1 MNNADPAVVPVIL
14 SGGSGTRLWP
24 LSRKL
29 SPKQFVPMLSGRS
42 LFQDTVERALAA
54 TDAEPVVVCNEAHR
68 FVVEEQLEA
77 VGVTPRAVVLEPVP
91 RNTAAAIASAACIV
105 AESLPTAHLLVLP
118 SDHFVPDRH
127 RFAADVATALAAADA
142 GYLVTFGITPT
153 HAHTGYG
160 YLRQGAPI
168 ADVPDT
174 FELELF
180 VEKPALALAERYVE
194 EGKWHWNSGMF
205 LMPAGALLSELSR
218 FEPRIFESSSS
229 AVARAVRA
237 DRVVLLDTEAFT
249 AAPEISIDYAVMERT
264 SFAAVVPTRLPWN
277 DVGAWSSMWD
287 VSEHDAHGNVAHGN
301 VVAVDTADSYL
312 HSDGPLVATL
322 GVTDVTVVATRDAV
336 LVTDRAH
343 SQQVRSIVDELHGS
357 QRPEADAAPVCRR
370 PWGTYESV
378 HRGERHQVKHIV
390 VRPGQKLSLQRHQH
404 RAEHWVVVRGTARV
418 VRGDET
424 LTLTE
429 NMGLF
434 VAQGQVHRLENP
446 GTEPLHVIEVQVGD
460 YLGED
465 DIERLE
471 DSYGRA

>member
-1 MNNADPAVVPVIL
+1 
-14 SGGSGTRLWP
+14 
-24 LSRKL
+24 
-29 SPKQFVPMLSGRS
+29 
-42 LFQDTVERALAA
+42 
-54 TDAEPVVVCNEAHR
+54 
-68 FVVEEQLEA
+68 
-77 VGVTPRAVVLEPVP
+77 
-91 RNTAAAIASAACIV
+91 
-105 AESLPTAHLLVLP
+105 
-118 SDHFVPDRH
+118 
-127 RFAADVATALAAADA
+127 
-142 GYLVTFGITPT
+142 
-153 HAHTGYG
+153 
-160 YLRQGAPI
+160 
-168 ADVPDT
+168 
-174 FELELF
+174 
-180 VEKPALALAERYVE
+180 
-194 EGKWHWNSGMF
+194 
-205 LMPAGALLSELSR
+205 
-218 FEPRIFESSSS
+218 
-229 AVARAVRA
+229 
-237 DRVVLLDTEAFT
+237 
-249 AAPEISIDYAVMERT
+249 
-264 SFAAVVPTRLPWN
+264 
-277 DVGAWSSMWD
+277 
-287 VSEHDAHGNVAHGN
+287 